1 MHVFSTY
8 NKILGIIS
16 QIILTLNH
24 ILIFDSDKI
33 VSFSTV
39 SEKKKKHLLQF
50 ILLWWTSKK
59 FLKIYGDVTCKY
71 FKYL

>member
-39 SEKKKKHLLQF
+39 SEKKKSICSSLFHSDELQSNF
-50 ILLWWTSKK
+50 
-59 FLKIYGDVTCKY
+59 
-71 FKYL
+71 

>member
-50 ILLWWTSKK
+50 ILL
-59 FLKIYGDVTCKY
+59 
-71 FKYL
+71 